1 MHSVYLK
8 FYFTEKQK
16 HNGVPLHEW
25 LLEQAKKHG
34 VPGGSVFRSIAGY
47 GRGGKLHE
55 ETFFELGG
63 ELPVQAEFIMDA
75 KLADEFVELL
85 RSFELNLRYVRYP
98 VETGE
103 V

>member
-1 MHSVYLK
+1 MNDVYLK

-25 LLEQAKKHG
+25 LLEQAKKLG
-34 VPGGSVFRSIAGY
+34 VPGGSVFRSTAGY
-47 GRGGKLHE
+47 GRGGKVHE

-63 ELPVQAEFIMDA
+63 ELPVQAEFILDTQ
-75 KLADEFVELL
+75 LADQLL
-85 RSFELNLRYVRYP
+85 ETLRGYQLNIRFVRYP
-98 VETGE
+98 VEVGL